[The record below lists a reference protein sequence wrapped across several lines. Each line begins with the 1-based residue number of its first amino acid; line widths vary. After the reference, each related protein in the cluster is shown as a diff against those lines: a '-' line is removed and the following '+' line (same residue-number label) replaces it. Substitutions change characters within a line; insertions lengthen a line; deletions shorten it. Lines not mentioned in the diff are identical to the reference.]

1 MGNACG
7 GQSTAAAATGPSGG
21 GIAGAAGRGGAAR
34 PVGQFS
40 GVSEE
45 EWRRKLT
52 AQQFQVARK
61 KGTERAYTGEYWNEK
76 RKGVSDTKFDSGTG
90 WPSYYAPV
98 GASVRTESDHTIPFM
113 PRSEVLC
120 AACDAHL
127 GHVFPDGPR
136 PTGKRYCINS
146 VALRLE
152 PEQK

>member
-7 GQSTAAAATGPSGG
+7 GQSTAAAATGPGG
-21 GIAGAAGRGGAAR
+21 GGVADAAGRGGAAR
-34 PVGQFS
+34 PAGQYS
-40 GVSEE
+40 GVSED

-61 KGTERAYTGEYWNEK
+61 KGTERAYTG
-76 RKGVSDTKFDSGTG
+76 SDTKFDSGTG
-90 WPSYYAPV
+90 WPSYNAPV

-146 VALRLE
+146 VSLRLE